1 MLFPS
6 TADDAETRGWLNE
19 FQQGLAKLGWSEGR
33 NVHIEV
39 RFGAGKPDRF
49 AGLAKELVALQPD
62 LLVGHSP
69 AGILA
74 LKRETTAIPM
84 LFAGVSDPVGGG
96 LVSSLARPGGNITG
110 MLSFEPGIV
119 GKWLAMLKEIA
130 PSLTR
135 VALIANPRTTNYN
148 YFLQA
153 AETAASALAIEL
165 VAIRIASAS
174 DIEPAVTGFARAP
187 NGGLMFIPDATNTAN
202 RDLVIAVAARSGLPA
217 VYPFRYFVA
226 AGGLMS
232 YGNELV
238 AMYRQAAIYADR
250 ILRGAKPAQLPVQTP
265 TTYQTVVNLKA
276 AKALGL
282 AVPPSL
288 LVRADEVI
296 E

>member
-1 MLFPS
+1 
-6 TADDAETRGWLNE
+6 
-19 FQQGLAKLGWSEGR
+19 
-33 NVHIEV
+33 
-39 RFGAGKPDRF
+39 
-49 AGLAKELVALQPD
+49 
-62 LLVGHSP
+62 
-69 AGILA
+69 
-74 LKRETTAIPM
+74 
-84 LFAGVSDPVGGG
+84 
-96 LVSSLARPGGNITG
+96 
-110 MLSFEPGIV
+110 
-119 GKWLAMLKEIA
+119 MLKEIVPA
-130 PSLTR
+130 LTR
-135 VALIANPRTTNYN
+135 VALIANPKTTNYD

-174 DIEPAVTGFARAP
+174 DIEPAVIGFARAP

-250 ILRGAKPAQLPVQTP
+250 ILRGAKPAELPVQTP